1 MKFMLHWEVSGAHF
15 TIQPGM
21 VIETQQGTVEVFVN
35 IIAHSKVGL
44 FRTNSAGSG
53 FSGMRCI

>member
-15 TIQPGM
+15 ILPGM
-21 VIETQQGTVEVFVN
+21 VIEIQRGTTTVEVFVN

-53 FSGMRCI
+53 FSGMR